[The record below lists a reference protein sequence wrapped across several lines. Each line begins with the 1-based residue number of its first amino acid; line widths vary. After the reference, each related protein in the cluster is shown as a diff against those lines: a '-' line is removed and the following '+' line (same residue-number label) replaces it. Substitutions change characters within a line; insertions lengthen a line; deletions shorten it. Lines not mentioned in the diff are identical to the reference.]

1 MSQRRSIRGAA
12 PIVVAIAVFPTPA
25 QLHAAR
31 KFAAHRHGAVSFAV
45 VDSHGRDRGGRHPSA
60 RRPSASVVKAML
72 LVAYL
77 RAHRHERLSL
87 PARRLLAPMIR
98 VSDNDA
104 AIAIDAVVGDAGLRA
119 VGHAARMRHL
129 TTGRGLF
136 DTGITAA
143 DQARFFFRLDR
154 LLPRR
159 YRAYARA
166 LLASVVPE
174 QRWGVPEAAHGR
186 FHVLI
191 KGGWRS
197 GLVHQS
203 ARVEWRGHHLAVAV
217 LTTSDPSMT
226 YGETTIRGIAARLL
240 SPISEAH
247 KGSSAGYAGYRPAG

>member
-1 MSQRRSIRGAA
+1 MIAA
-12 PIVVAIAVFPTPA
+12 VAIFPTPA

-31 KFAAHRHGAVSFAV
+31 KFAAHRQGAVSFAV
-45 VDSHGRDRGGRHPSA
+45 VDSHGRTRGGRHPSA
-60 RRPSASVVKAML
+60 SRVSASVVKAML

-77 RAHRHERLSL
+77 RAHRHERLS
-87 PARRLLAPMIR
+87 PAARRLLSLMIR

-104 AIAIDAVVGDAGLRA
+104 AIAIHAVVGDAGLRA
-119 VGHAARMRHL
+119 VGRAAHMRHL
-129 TTGRGLF
+129 TTGHGLF
-136 DTGITAA
+136 ETGITAG
-143 DQARFFFRLDR
+143 DQARLFFRLNR

-159 YRAYARA
+159 HRGYARS
-166 LLASVVPE
+166 LLARVIPA
-174 QRWGVPEAAHGR
+174 QRWGVPRAARAR

-217 LTTSDPSMT
+217 LTVGNPSQA
-226 YGETTIRGIAARLL
+226 YGERTIQGIAARLL

-247 KGSSAGYAGYRPAG
+247 KGS